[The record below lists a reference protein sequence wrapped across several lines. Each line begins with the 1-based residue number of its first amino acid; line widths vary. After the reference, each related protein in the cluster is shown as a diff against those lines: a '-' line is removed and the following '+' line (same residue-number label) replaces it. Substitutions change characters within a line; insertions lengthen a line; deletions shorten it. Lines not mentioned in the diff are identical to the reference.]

1 MAAESSEGLPISP
14 SEKSLTGSLVSDENE
29 KIVSRSPSS
38 YSIRED
44 KWPDL
49 VVSRPKKL
57 DAWWSPRLTIHWVFL
72 EGSSM
77 RQEPQSGL
85 KTRPPVDHGGLHHGG
100 VMLEEDM
107 AGAQDTIYLC
117 NFRVSVDGEWLCLK
131 ELQDVEFSLQ
141 DSIQRSPSPP
151 LPLSGIDPHRHRQQL
166 LPEQRDF
173 RDALPPSPP
182 PPLRHVSSLSRDP
195 VIIERSN
202 LVNISKLIV
211 KELIETSLKYGR
223 MLDSDHMPL
232 QHFFIVLEHVLR
244 HGLRPK
250 KGLLGPK
257 KELWDILQLVEKYCP
272 EAQDITSSIRD
283 LPTVRTAMGRAR
295 AWLRMALMQKKLAD
309 YLKILIDHK
318 DDILSEYFEPDAL
331 MMSEEA
337 IVVMGLL
344 VGLNVID
351 CNFCVKE
358 EDLDCQQG
366 VIDFSLY
373 LRNSNHIPG
382 ESPDDELENDNMT
395 TVLDQK
401 NYIEELNRH
410 LNATVTNLQAKLE
423 TLTTTNAL
431 MKEDLSIAKNNF
443 LSLQEENRQLKKELG
458 IEIKDPNENG
468 KAPIKITETTTEI
481 EELRSRLESEKKLR
495 QDTEK
500 ELQLQIS
507 MKSEMEVAMKLL
519 EKDIHEKQDT
529 IISLRQQLDDIKL
542 INLEMYKKLQECEH
556 ELTQKGEMVSRLHA
570 KTNQIGK
577 ILNNLEKYN
586 HLMKDGE
593 NVRSPTTPCNASKSI
608 LNKNSP
614 TSPRGSAFGTENVGA
629 DRTSGDHQQR
639 NIDNKRA
646 KESCE
651 KSKRS
656 KSNDDVVSTNKNLFQ
671 ECEASLNHKTELI
684 KKLEAKTVSMT
695 ETFQKLDEQR
705 KELDG
710 VRARTE
716 EKAKFLAAEA
726 AERTARAKDIE
737 RELHMEREWRTSLQ
751 ESSISNAERISQ
763 LRQENDQL
771 KQMSERYVT
780 LQEEYYALKEICSE
794 QERTLE
800 ELGVQLSAAK
810 LATVELRE
818 AADNAQRQSHQDGGG
833 TAWADDRQV
842 THCKGCNREFNIT
855 RRKHHCR
862 NCGNIFCKSCSDN
875 TMSLTEN
882 SKQVRVCDEC
892 YVLLVGRY
900 SVML

>member
-57 DAWWSPRLTIHWVFL
+57 DAWWSPR
-72 EGSSM
+72 
-77 RQEPQSGL
+77 P
-85 KTRPPVDHGGLHHGG
+85 
-100 VMLEEDM
+100 
-107 AGAQDTIYLC
+107 
-117 NFRVSVDGEWLCLK
+117 
-131 ELQDVEFSLQ
+131 
-141 DSIQRSPSPP
+141 
-151 LPLSGIDPHRHRQQL
+151 
-166 LPEQRDF
+166 
-173 RDALPPSPP
+173 
-182 PPLRHVSSLSRDP
+182 RDP

-257 KELWDILQLVEKYCP
+257 KELWDILQLVEKYCS

-309 YLKILIDHK
+309 YLKVLIDHK

-423 TLTTTNAL
+423 SLTTTNAL

-458 IEIKDPNENG
+458 IEIKDANENG

-481 EELRSRLESEKKLR
+481 EELRSRLESERKLR

-542 INLEMYKKLQECEH
+542 INLEMYKKLQECE
-556 ELTQKGEMVSRLHA
+556 
-570 KTNQIGK
+570 
-577 ILNNLEKYN
+577 
-586 HLMKDGE
+586 
-593 NVRSPTTPCNASKSI
+593 
-608 LNKNSP
+608 
-614 TSPRGSAFGTENVGA
+614 
-629 DRTSGDHQQR
+629 
-639 NIDNKRA
+639 
-646 KESCE
+646 
-651 KSKRS
+651 
-656 KSNDDVVSTNKNLFQ
+656 
-671 ECEASLNHKTELI
+671 ASLKHKTELI
-684 KKLEAKTVSMT
+684 KKLEAKTLSMT

-710 VRARTE
+710 VKARTE
-716 EKAKFLAAEA
+716 EKAKVLAAEA
-726 AERTARAKDIE
+726 AERTARAKDFE
-737 RELHMEREWRTSLQ
+737 RELRVEREWRTSLQ

-771 KQMSERYVT
+771 KQMSEKYVT

-800 ELGVQLSAAK
+800 ELGMQLSAAK

-818 AADNAQRQSHQDGGG
+818 AADNAQRQSQQDGGG

-862 NCGNIFCKSCSDN
+862 HCGNIFCKNCSDN
-875 TMSLTEN
+875 TMSLTDN